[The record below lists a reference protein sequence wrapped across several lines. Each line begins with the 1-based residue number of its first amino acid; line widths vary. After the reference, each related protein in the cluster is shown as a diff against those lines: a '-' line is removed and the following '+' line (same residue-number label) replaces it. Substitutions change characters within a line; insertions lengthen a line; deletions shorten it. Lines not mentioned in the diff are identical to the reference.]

1 MSHFVVAVFHEPDQD
16 IEALLEPYY
25 EGLEVESYIWKTKQE
40 AIDYV
45 REYYK
50 DVEDKS
56 DEECWEMIAEDEET
70 DAEGNI
76 YTTYNPDSKWDWFE
90 IGGRWSGFL
99 KRKDGEKVN
108 SDFVKNL
115 DFSSDKKAYEDALE
129 YWDSYV
135 EKGEKKEGEFYF
147 YNREFYKKRYKD
159 AETYAKCASSFS
171 TRAVILPDGS
181 WHEPG
186 QMGWFCAT
194 SESDEEALDWNLHYK
209 ERFLDTANPDWMLT
223 IVDCHI

>member
-129 YWDSYV
+129 YWNSYV

-147 YNREFYKKRYKD
+147 YNREFYKNRYKD

-171 TRAVILPDGS
+171 TRAVVLPDGS

-186 QMGWFCAT
+186 QMGWFCVT
-194 SESDEEALDWNLHYK
+194 SESDEKALDWNLHYK